1 MSDVRRHM
9 GMIGV
14 QMKQTLIST
23 GAVGACFG
31 LVAVAGLPFV
41 QPGSNARLA
50 AQGLAS
56 PHWTEVALSLAF
68 VFLTLTVGAI
78 VLFGLLPALLGK
90 LVGFVIKRLRG
101 AA

>member
-1 MSDVRRHM
+1 MKIV
-9 GMIGV
+9 GV

-31 LVAVAGLPFV
+31 LVAVAGLLFV
-41 QPGSNARLA
+41 LPGSNARLA
-50 AQGLAS
+50 AQGLAP
-56 PHWTEVALSLAF
+56 PHWTEVAFSLAF
-68 VFLTLTVGAI
+68 IFLTLTAGAI

-90 LVGFVIKRLRG
+90 LFGLLTKRSRG